1 MRKIYFLI
9 LLLSVFGVKA
19 QIVTIP
25 DANFKQLLVENYDT
39 DFDGEIQV
47 SEALAVTHLDGMNW
61 PNISSIEGVQAFENL
76 QSFYIE
82 MSPNVTDASPIYGIT
97 GLTSI
102 SFSVCG
108 LTQIDLSYFPL
119 LTSLNLA
126 LCPIATLDLSHTP
139 LIETLYFG
147 SLSVPV
153 SGVDLTLLSA
163 LNELYLF
170 GNTFTALPY
179 LPTVTELVVMH
190 SPHTNLDVSGLSG
203 LQELSL
209 QNNMNIIDLNL
220 KTGGDLQ
227 SVEFSYNPNLQR
239 VCANAEDISQ
249 IQTEL
254 VLGTGNSTPQISNYC
269 NFTPGGGFNTIS
281 GTVRFDSDG
290 NGCDASDI
298 PMPFTR
304 IGINDGS
311 EEASSFSNNSGNY
324 LFYTDAGDFTLYPIL
339 ENPTYFNVTPVNPT
353 VSFPSANNLTAN
365 QDFCLTANGT
375 IDDVEVI
382 VSPIGQPVV
391 GNQVRYQVTLR
402 NKGNQVVSQIAGV
415 SCSYDYTKMDLIS
428 TSPIHDSQGT
438 DTVFWNYTNLQP
450 FETRTFYCVM
460 EVHTPMDPYPVNI
473 GDEIE
478 ISAAAGLPS
487 DVYQADNQFVLTQEA
502 VSSYDPNDILCLEGD
517 LQPVS
522 AVGDFLHYRI
532 RFENTGTAPAQ
543 NVVLKMAINPAKY
556 NVGSLQMLQSSHGS
570 NVRLKD
576 NILEI
581 IFENINLD
589 SGGHGNVLL
598 KMRSD
603 NGLQNGDLVSQRADI
618 YFDYNF
624 PVLTNDAETV
634 FSELSASEPKD
645 SRISLWP
652 NPAKEKVVVSSISE
666 LKHIEI
672 YDVQGRLLQ
681 QSVASG
687 REMTVD
693 LSGRKSGM
701 YLVKVVSREGASVFK
716 VMKE

>member
-25 DANFKQLLVENYDT
+25 DANLKAKLLSASSSNVVALIGMSNVAIDT
-39 DFDGEIQV
+39 NGNGEIEET
-47 SEALAVTHLDGMNW
+47 EAAIITGLVISNSQISDATGLESFTNLESLLLDNNSLG
-61 PNISSIEGVQAFENL
+61 SIDLSPFTDLKFLFVGQNQLTSIDLSPLVNL
-76 QSFYIE
+76 QSFGCESNELTEIDFSNLPE
-82 MSPNVTDASPIYGIT
+82 LLEVNCSDNLLEELDFSLNPMFEILFCHGNPDLRFINVKN
-97 GLTSI
+97 GLHELMPDTAWSL
-102 SFSVCG
+102 G
-108 LTQIDLSYFPL
+108 
-119 LTSLNLA
+119 TSLQYVCA
-126 LCPIATLDLSHTP
+126 D
-139 LIETLYFG
+139 EG
-147 SLSVPV
+147 
-153 SGVDLTLLSA
+153 
-163 LNELYLF
+163 EL
-170 GNTFTALPY
+170 GAARNAA
-179 LPTVTELVVMH
+179 
-190 SPHTNLDVSGLSG
+190 
-203 LQELSL
+203 
-209 QNNMNIIDLNL
+209 
-220 KTGGDLQ
+220 GDLAVV
-227 SVEFSYNPNLQR
+227 SSY
-239 VCANAEDISQ
+239 C
-249 IQTEL
+249 T
-254 VLGTGNSTPQISNYC
+254 
-269 NFTPGGGFNTIS
+269 FTPGGGFNTIS
-281 GTVRFDSDG
+281 GTVRFDLDG

-375 IDDVEVI
+375 IDDVEVL

-428 TSPIHDSQGT
+428 TNPVHDSQGT
-438 DTVFWNYTNLQP
+438 DTVFWNYTDLQP

-460 EVHTPMDPYPVNI
+460 ELHTPMDPYPVNI

-517 LQPVS
+517 SQPVS

-532 RFENTGTAPAQ
+532 RFENTGTAPAE
-543 NVVLKMAINPAKY
+543 NVVLKMAIDPAKY

-652 NPAKEKVVVSSISE
+652 NPAKEKVVVSSVSE
-666 LKHIEI
+666 LKHIEV

-687 REMTVD
+687 RELTVD